1 MRSDTLSRALVASS
15 RIRILGSR
23 SIARAI
29 AIRCF
34 CPPLMVLPA
43 SPTKVSKPSGC
54 SMIKSYAF
62 AAFAAASIFSIVG
75 AVPSTAP

>member
-1 MRSDTLSRALVASS
+1 MPSETLSRALVASS
-15 RIRILGSR
+15 RMRILGSR
-23 SIARAI
+23 SMARAI

-54 SMIKSYAF
+54 SMMKSYAL
-62 AAFAAASIFSIVG
+62 AALAAASISASEG
-75 AVPSTAP
+75 TWPGTDP